1 MPRITVAA
9 LNATDYRGRPEC
21 HGLPWPWWLSRQSI
35 VAILLSPHPNEETV
49 LRHSSSAAPRWKRT
63 LYAVWAG
70 EFLAVAGFATS
81 TPITPFYLQDL
92 GVSDP
97 LRLKLL
103 TGVVQALPS
112 LMLVIFSPIWGSV
125 ADNYG
130 RKPMLLRAMFGGTVV
145 MLLMGLVTSPW
156 QLIILKTLQGCL
168 TGTVTAA
175 TIMVASIAPVEE
187 AGYALGLL
195 QMAIFLGS
203 SFGPLFGGLIAD
215 AFGRRVNFFATSLLL
230 LSAGLII
237 MRFAEDIFTAPTN
250 RKSIFRSMLPDF
262 SPIVH
267 SPALAS
273 LLAVIAADQIAGSIV
288 GPFLPLL
295 IQQITTRT
303 SIVATTTGAVIGAG
317 ALASALAAAS
327 IGKVSYRFGYKRT
340 LVVCMTGAALFM
352 IPQAFVRTPLQLLL
366 LRVGSCFFV
375 GGNLPSVNALIAQR
389 IEQGKQG
396 STYGL
401 SAAIASGSNA
411 LGPVIGAS
419 IAMTAGYGSVFLTT
433 AGILATAGV
442 VITFFVKGVRAD
454 SRKPTETPM
463 G

>member
-1 MPRITVAA
+1 M
-9 LNATDYRGRPEC
+9 
-21 HGLPWPWWLSRQSI
+21 
-35 VAILLSPHPNEETV
+35 
-49 LRHSSSAAPRWKRT
+49 
-63 LYAVWAG
+63 
-70 EFLAVAGFATS
+70 
-81 TPITPFYLQDL
+81 
-92 GVSDP
+92 SDP

-145 MLLMGLVTSPW
+145 MLLMGLVTAPW
-156 QLIILKTLQGCL
+156 QLIVLKTLQGCL

-175 TIMVASIAPVEE
+175 TIMVASIAP
-187 AGYALGLL
+187 ARRWATPW
-195 QMAIFLGS
+195 GS
-203 SFGPLFGGLIAD
+203 SRWRSSWAPPSARSSGGDRRPLRPARQLLCHLPPAPRGGPHHHAVRGGQFHGPDEQEVDLPEHASGLFTL
-215 AFGRRVNFFATSLLL
+215 
-230 LSAGLII
+230 
-237 MRFAEDIFTAPTN
+237 
-250 RKSIFRSMLPDF
+250 
-262 SPIVH
+262 VH

-288 GPFLPLL
+288 GPFLPLF
-295 IQQITTRT
+295 IQQLSTGTRHCRPPPR
-303 SIVATTTGAVIGAG
+303 GRVIGPG

-340 LVVCMTGAALFM
+340 LVICMIGASLFM

-366 LRVGSCFFV
+366 LRIGSCFFV
-375 GGNLPSVNALIAQR
+375 GGNLPSANALIAQR

-396 STYGL
+396 SIYGL

-433 AGILATAGV
+433 AGILAAAGV

-454 SRKPTETPM
+454 SRKPETPM